1 MFGALFAAA
10 LPGLPYR
17 GQGSTAPNGSALG
30 LVSRVRFPGR
40 RQRLRGQDGRHRG
53 RNHLRR
59 TLVDVVVVAVVVA
72 TLLVE
77 LSRTTHELVVAVL
90 DPQAEAQRKGPR
102 RRKHVEPLL
111 GRQLRGRWNRRGWGN
126 YRDSRTNA
134 GSGVRQTLD
143 VPRQLGVKV
152 LQADLEPLER
162 GPLHRQHRPAVG
174 YYCEPGG
181 RHEIISFLKTQCKT
195 TSRYSQLIWTVD
207 RLR

>member
-1 MFGALFAAA
+1 MFGFFAAA

-17 GQGSTAPNGSALG
+17 GQGSTAPNGGALG
-30 LVSRVRFPGR
+30 LVSRVRLPGR
-40 RQRLRGQDGRHRG
+40 WQRLRGQDGRHRG

-77 LSRTTHELVVAVL
+77 LSRATHELVVAVL
-90 DPQAEAQRKGPR
+90 DPQAKAQRKGPR
-102 RRKHVEPLL
+102 RRKHVEPLLLLLL

-174 YYCEPGG
+174 YYCEPDG
-181 RHEIISFLKTQCKT
+181 REGVSFLK
-195 TSRYSQLIWTVD
+195 
-207 RLR
+207 